1 MSKHNKTDC
10 PSLINFILF
19 RGILIW
25 GGITG
30 FLVTFWQVVFD
41 NEPLQQ
47 TLRTSL
53 IVYPVAGA
61 LVGVV
66 LWWQTRKY
74 GRQQ

>member
-1 MSKHNKTDC
+1 MKDLNEPHC
-10 PSLINFILF
+10 PSLMHFILI

-30 FLVTFWQVVFD
+30 VLVTVWQVVF
-41 NEPLQQ
+41 NHEPLQQ

-53 IVYPVAGA
+53 IVYPIAGA
-61 LVGVV
+61 LVGLV

-74 GRQQ
+74 GRKR